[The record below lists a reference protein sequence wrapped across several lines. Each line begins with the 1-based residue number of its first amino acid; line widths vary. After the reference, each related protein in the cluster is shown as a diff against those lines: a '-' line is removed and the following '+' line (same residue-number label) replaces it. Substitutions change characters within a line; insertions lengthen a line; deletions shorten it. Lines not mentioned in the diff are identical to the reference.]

1 MKLPDGTVLMHG
13 KAPYDPVK
21 AHEYYIRT
29 RELKGRKKAN
39 VLLPVTVPTTTKKK
53 SSSYT
58 VNLGG
63 KSVKLS
69 EKELAEQK
77 ASVERRITEIK
88 KNLAK
93 LGDKLKEAMTEAKA
107 KKAKSRRNANKKPT
121 AAEKSEAARESK
133 KYRKEHQQEIK
144 SKSRSRGK
152 KESSSSSSSETDPVA
167 ELEDKITEVKDRL
180 TAAVARAK
188 ALASATRG

>member
-1 MKLPDGTVLMHG
+1 MKLPDGSVLMHRS
-13 KAPYDPVK
+13 APYDPVK

-29 RELKGRKKAN
+29 RKLKGRKAN
-39 VLLPVTVPTTTKKK
+39 VALPVTVPTTSKRSK
-53 SSSYT
+53 SFQ

-69 EKELAEQK
+69 EKQLAEQK
-77 ASVERRITEIK
+77 AAVEKSINEIK

-93 LGDKLKEAMTEAKA
+93 LGDKLKEAMADAKA
-107 KKAKSRRNANKKPT
+107 KQATSRRNANKKPT

-133 KYRKEHQQEIK
+133 KYREKHQQEIG

-152 KESSSSSSSETDPVA
+152 KESSSSTSKTDPVA
-167 ELEDKITEVKDRL
+167 ELEDKIVEVKDRL
-180 TAAVARAK
+180 TAAVAKAQ
-188 ALASATRG
+188 ALAAATRG